1 MFTRTKNAYQIPFN
15 DLRCGTISHDTIA
28 WLLKIEEKIASLQL
42 SKTNLETKL
51 GESEIYGNKEK
62 FLQTETDYKKTN
74 EELKTLHQQYEVLFE
89 KILELEG

>member
-1 MFTRTKNAYQIPFN
+1 
-15 DLRCGTISHDTIA
+15 
-28 WLLKIEEKIASLQL
+28 
-42 SKTNLETKL
+42 LETKL

-74 EELKTLHQQYEVLFE
+74 EELKILHQQYEVLFE